1 MFADILVR
9 PKVQL
14 AFKGLMAKAWF
25 APLLSLSFPWPPRKK
40 RNRRPGRRVCTR
52 ISSTTNRSYVR
63 TRIHSCKLRD
73 MLVPHF
79 SGCLEQG
86 VSESWL

>member
-25 APLLSLSFPWPPRKK
+25 APFLSIPSSSHWAGPPR
-40 RNRRPGRRVCTR
+40 
-52 ISSTTNRSYVR
+52 TTNPEAWPTNLYSYFVHYEQIVRSY
-63 TRIHSCKLRD
+63 
-73 MLVPHF
+73 
-79 SGCLEQG
+79 
-86 VSESWL
+86 